1 MAPCAGA
8 RRVVVAVPSVA
19 VVVSAVSVVA
29 AAVAAVTVVGAVV
42 AAAVAIAVVAAVSA
56 VIVAVSAL
64 TVVVV
69 AAAVVAVAAPRR
81 AVELVLVVI
90 MASFGRHDGVRV
102 ALRPV
107 APRLVALGRLAVV
120 EDVVHLGVQRVQVV
134 GVVVVPVVAPAV
146 GRRDETEL
154 GRAAALALAAL
165 AVAVARAVEALAVV
179 PPVAVPRAIE
189 VVVVAAPLAA
199 LAAPRLV
206 VLLVAAFLPAF
217 LAALVAR
224 LVEAVL
230 MVVAAFLAAL
240 RGTIIKVVEVVA
252 VGVLVEGPVLVLG
265 AADRLLALRRGRGL
279 PARLP
284 LVIHQT
290 LEALDPG
297 LSRQRRSRARHN
309 SATVLDDEER
319 RPRVAH
325 GLDVPQEQPAARLG
339 VGLPYNNR
347 APASARR
354 PAAARSPRPGRS
366 ASASVPAN
374 SASCP
379 PSSGSR

>member
-1 MAPCAGA
+1 
-8 RRVVVAVPSVA
+8 
-19 VVVSAVSVVA
+19 
-29 AAVAAVTVVGAVV
+29 
-42 AAAVAIAVVAAVSA
+42 
-56 VIVAVSAL
+56 
-64 TVVVV
+64 
-69 AAAVVAVAAPRR
+69 
-81 AVELVLVVI
+81 
-90 MASFGRHDGVRV
+90 MASFGRHEVVRV

-189 VVVVAAPLAA
+189 VVVVAASLAA

-265 AADRLLALRRGRGL
+265 AADRLLPLRHGRGL

-284 LVIHQT
+284 LVINQP

-297 LSRQRRSRARHN
+297 LLPGRVARVQDVAPRR
-309 SATVLDDEER
+309 VLDDEQR
-319 RPRVAH
+319 RPRVPH

-339 VGLPYNNR
+339 VGL
-347 APASARR
+347 APIITERQPRLVAR
-354 PAAARSPRPGRS
+354 AAARSPRRGRS
-366 ASASVPAN
+366 ASASVPAG